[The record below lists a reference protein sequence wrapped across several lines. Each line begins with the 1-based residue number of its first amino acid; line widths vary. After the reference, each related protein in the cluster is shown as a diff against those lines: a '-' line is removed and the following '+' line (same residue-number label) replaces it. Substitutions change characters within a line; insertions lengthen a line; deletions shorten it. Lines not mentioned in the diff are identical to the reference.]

1 MDSAYDVAVLG
12 YDTGLSYEKLKNF
25 CHWVRKGLFYI
36 STHPDINCPSLE
48 GPLPDN
54 GAMIALIRASTGR
67 SPDMVLGKPQTEML
81 NLLLKRFG
89 REKAETL
96 IIGDRLYTDIRM
108 GAENGVDTLLVLSGE
123 TKEESI
129 PNERDPKGVD
139 PIFPTFVSRSLS
151 ETLAF
156 VLKMEA

>member
-1 MDSAYDVAVLG
+1 
-12 YDTGLSYEKLKNF
+12 
-25 CHWVRKGLFYI
+25 
-36 STHPDINCPSLE
+36 
-48 GPLPDN
+48 
-54 GAMIALIRASTGR
+54 
-67 SPDMVLGKPQTEML
+67 MVLGKPQTEML